1 MNYPQITI
9 SFAEEEIDLL
19 QRINSETKPRS
30 VNRSGYIKTILK
42 SYFMEKSN
50 EPSTQE

>member
-9 SFAEEEIDLL
+9 SFAEDEIDLL

-30 VNRSGYIKTILK
+30 INRSGYIKAILK
-42 SYFMEKSN
+42 NHLKEKSN
-50 EPSTQE
+50 DSTSSK